1 MESEDRGKKD
11 MFSDEV
17 KARYCVL
24 FVQTLKQW
32 EVSEV
37 IRRNLPEDKGVV
49 FYPCVERWMGSL
61 GQTVIQPLFPG
72 YVFIRS
78 TLPRSEIHEYVK
90 SSRHDVLSF
99 IKDLC
104 VSRDSMMTEG
114 GFDEDIADLTAG
126 ETELLDF
133 ILGFRNKE
141 TFGESDY
148 IETEAKKTEKGKK
161 IYPRKI
167 PKAGILQMSRGYKD
181 PNDRYVV
188 MEGPLAGHEEKIIDV
203 NARDRVAWLNL
214 KIGGKQAKVG
224 LELMSKSHWYP
235 KERNALVV
243 LEDGF
248 VIDPNDVA
256 AEIMRPKG

>member
-1 MESEDRGKKD
+1 MVSEDKDKKV
-11 MFSDEV
+11 MIPEKE
-17 KARYCVL
+17 KAHYCVL

-37 IRRNLPEDKGVV
+37 IRRKLPQDKGMV

-78 TLPRSEIHEYVK
+78 ALPRSGIHEYVRN
-90 SSRHDVLSF
+90 SRREVLSF
-99 IKDLC
+99 IKELRISSD
-104 VSRDSMMTEG
+104 RMTGEG
-114 GFDEDIADLTAG
+114 EFDEELADITSD

-133 ILGFRNKE
+133 MFGFCYGDA
-141 TFGESDY
+141 FVESGL

-161 IYPRKI
+161 IYPRRI
-167 PKAGILQMSRGYKD
+167 PKAGVLRMSRGYKD
-181 PNDRYVV
+181 SNNRYVV
-188 MEGPLAGHEEKIIDV
+188 MEGPLAGYEEKIIDV
-203 NARDRVAWLNL
+203 NVRDRVAWLNL
-214 KIGGKQAKVG
+214 KVGGKLAKVG

-235 KERNALVV
+235 KDRNATVV

-248 VIDPNDVA
+248 VINPNDVA

>member
-1 MESEDRGKKD
+1 MESEDRDKKG
-11 MFSDEV
+11 MPTDEGE
-17 KARYCVL
+17 ARYCVL

-37 IRRNLPEDKGVV
+37 IRRKLPKDKGVV
-49 FYPCVERWMGSL
+49 FYPCVERWIGSL

-78 TLPRSEIHEYVK
+78 TLPRSEIHEYIK
-90 SSRHDVLSF
+90 NSRPDVLSF
-99 IKDLC
+99 IKELR
-104 VSRDSMMTEG
+104 VSRDSMMADG
-114 GFDEDIADLTAG
+114 GFDENITDLTAS
-126 ETELLDF
+126 ETELLDL
-133 ILGFRNKE
+133 ILGFRN
-141 TFGESDY
+141 GEIFEKSGL

-161 IYPRKI
+161 IYPRRI
-167 PKAGILQMSRGYKD
+167 PKAGVLQMSRGYKD
-181 PNDRYVV
+181 SNDRYVV
-188 MEGPLAGHEEKIIDV
+188 MEGPLAGREEQIISV

-235 KERNALVV
+235 KDRNAPVV
-243 LEDGF
+243 LEDGS
-248 VIDPNDVA
+248 VINPNNVA